1 MSDIPIDLRLTEG
14 MKVYANYIAR
24 VIQNT
29 MEELD
34 SKNSSNE
41 KVEERDHL
49 LRSAIYT
56 ALYSY
61 QYYKESE
68 GARRF
73 LEHHL
78 ATVPDTWEE
87 PELLGVLGE
96 ESVRC

>member
-1 MSDIPIDLRLTEG
+1 MNDTPIDLKLKEG
-14 MKVYANYIAR
+14 MKVYADYIAR

-29 MEELD
+29 MEEFD
-34 SKNSSNE
+34 SKDHSNE
-41 KVEERDHL
+41 KVEEKDHV

-61 QYYKESE
+61 QYYRESE

-87 PELLGVLGE
+87 PEPLGGLEG
-96 ESVRC
+96 